1 MYYLKHFNPARFF
14 ILLIIIGVLTLLS
27 FLTAFGKDEGTLGG
41 NLFLNFMA
49 DAYAFFRFPSHVLFW
64 KFMQGPF
71 FFIGLL
77 INIIFYSFFIELVI
91 VLFKMRTKS

>member
-1 MYYLKHFNPARFF
+1 MRYLKHFNPARFF
-14 ILLIIIGVLTLLS
+14 ALLIFIGALTFFS
-27 FLTAFGKDEGTLGG
+27 FLTAFGKDEGTLGE

-64 KFMQGPF
+64 KFMQGPL

-77 INIIFYSFFIELVI
+77 INIIFYTFFIELVI
-91 VLFKMRTKS
+91 VFFKMRTKS